1 VRFAIVVMMLCGIAA
16 TSLARADAT
25 VPQQPAP
32 ATSRAE
38 ACKARMEQARQAL
51 AASFA
56 DVHLI
61 FDHGSNPGSSA
72 RDDWEVTVT
81 AMSGSH
87 KLSGMV
93 GIGNSGQWS
102 FFPRNRWFD
111 NSGMWKET
119 FRMERYPTT
128 ADHEIAAIMEGDHIP
143 LRRARAFAAI
153 VRPALDDCLAMPR

>member
-1 VRFAIVVMMLCGIAA
+1 MSMRALVVAA
-16 TSLARADAT
+16 VLGVASVAGADAS
-25 VPQQPAP
+25 VPQPAP

-38 ACKARMEQARQAL
+38 ACKARMEIAQHAL
-51 AASFA
+51 TTTPALA

-61 FDHGSNPGSSA
+61 FDHGYNPGTPP

-81 AMSGSH
+81 ATSGGH

-93 GIGNSGQWS
+93 GIANSGQWS
-102 FFPRNRWFD
+102 FFPRGRWFD

-119 FRMERYPTT
+119 FRIERYP
-128 ADHEIAAIMEGDHIP
+128 AGAHEIAAIIEADRVA

-153 VRPALDDCLAMPR
+153 VRPAIDDCLAMPR

>member
-1 VRFAIVVMMLCGIAA
+1 VRIALAVMMLCGIAW
-16 TSLARADAT
+16 ADAT
-25 VPQQPAP
+25 VPQPAP

-38 ACKARMEQARQAL
+38 ACKARMEEARRAV
-51 AASFA
+51 AATAGFA
-56 DVHLI
+56 DVHLV
-61 FDHGSNPGSSA
+61 FDHGYNPGTPA

-81 AMSGSH
+81 AMSGAH